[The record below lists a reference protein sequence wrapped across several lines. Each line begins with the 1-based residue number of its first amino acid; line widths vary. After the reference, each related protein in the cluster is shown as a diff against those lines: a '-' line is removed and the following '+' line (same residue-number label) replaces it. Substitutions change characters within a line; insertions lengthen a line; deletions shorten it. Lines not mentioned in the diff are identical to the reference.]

1 MYPGSNG
8 LVAPEDIVYDSHL
21 PLGPMAAMFVSR
33 GDRQETAV
41 NRTTDV
47 SYVERRGE

>member
-1 MYPGSNG
+1 MYDPH
-8 LVAPEDIVYDSHL
+8 P

-33 GDRQETAV
+33 GDREETAV

-47 SYVERRGE
+47 SYVERRGK